1 MIRGRWFVDPDL
13 GWGWRGLGRVLDEAV
28 RMGKVCG
35 VRDGLA
41 MSQDAWRLT
50 VMQGRKSE
58 EADAGVVVL
67 FVVPAEQFDGK
78 STGVLE
84 RAEAGWEARSILQG
98 AELAFRVGLSLET

>member
-1 MIRGRWFVDPDL
+1 
-13 GWGWRGLGRVLDEAV
+13 
-28 RMGKVCG
+28 
-35 VRDGLA
+35 

-78 STGVLE
+78 STGVLD
-84 RAEAGWEARSILQG
+84 RAEAGWEARSILLG
-98 AELAFRVGLSLET
+98 AELAFRVGVVIGDVRAAVGFGHTEIVEQKGNRF